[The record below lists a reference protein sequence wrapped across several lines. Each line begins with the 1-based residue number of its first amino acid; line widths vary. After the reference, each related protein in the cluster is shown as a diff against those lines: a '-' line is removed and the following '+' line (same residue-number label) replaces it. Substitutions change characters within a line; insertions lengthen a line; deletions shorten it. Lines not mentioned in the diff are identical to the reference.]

1 MCFDEGGLSL
11 ILGSESEY
19 SECGLILILIL
30 RCPECSEYSECAEY
44 FERLNVPDR
53 ERARP

>member
-1 MCFDEGGLSL
+1 MCFDERGPSLILIL
-11 ILGSESEY
+11 ILGSESEC

-30 RCPECSEYSECAEY
+30 RCPECSEYSE
-44 FERLNVPDR
+44 RLDVPDR